1 MDTPDSLLGAKKT
14 VWRCLRTVLDIS
26 LPMVGVAIILSS
38 VLFLHELH
46 GQITVAMVGILM
58 LEGGVWKVARRLFP
72 NKRQYLPLRHEVDQ
86 FIVLIRALN
95 TAALAVKA
103 INSSENRQA
112 FEDIQQ
118 SMRQAV
124 ERMAEIAG
132 KTEAA
137 LAAGRQS
144 ILAEK
149 ANLGAETHSHR

>member
-1 MDTPDSLLGAKKT
+1 MYTPDNLLETKKT
-14 VWRCLRTVLDIS
+14 VWRCLRTVLDIG
-26 LPMVGVAIILSS
+26 LPLVGVAIILSS
-38 VLFLHELH
+38 VLFVHELH
-46 GQITVAMVGILM
+46 RQITVAMVGILM

-72 NKRQYLPLRHEVDQ
+72 NERQYLSLRREVDQ

-95 TAALAVKA
+95 TAALAVQA

-132 KTEAA
+132 KTEAE
-137 LAAGRQS
+137 LVAGRQS
-144 ILAEK
+144 ILAEG